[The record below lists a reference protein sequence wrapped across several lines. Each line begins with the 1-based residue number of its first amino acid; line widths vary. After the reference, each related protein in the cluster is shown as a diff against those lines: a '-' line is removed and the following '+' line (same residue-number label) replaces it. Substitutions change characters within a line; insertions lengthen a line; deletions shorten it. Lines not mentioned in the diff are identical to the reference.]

1 MARGSVI
8 AWRVWEALFKVFA
21 GVKPIRKTQ
30 EDLFL
35 VADRRYL
42 GRSFTIDGIKV
53 KPFDRVLELHIN
65 NELVMDILKDHHSL
79 MASTVKLLSEA
90 RDSLPALA
98 EYVENETG
106 KNVRALY
113 GVTFIHRGISRLGFS
128 SFPISNRFM
137 RELSRWHLRKLFEM
151 VNPGG
156 TQALTKH
163 RDDFVPRVVAI
174 SKDHL
179 LELYHAE

>member
-1 MARGSVI
+1 MTRGSVI
-8 AWRVWEALFKVFA
+8 AWRVWEALFRVFA
-21 GVKPIRKTQ
+21 GVKPIRKTHD
-30 EDLFL
+30 DLFL

-42 GRSFTIDGIKV
+42 GKSFTIDGVRV

-65 NELVMDILKDHHSL
+65 NELVMEILKDHHSL
-79 MASTVKLLSEA
+79 MSSTVKLLHEA
-90 RDSLPALA
+90 RQSLPALA
-98 EYVENETG
+98 QYVERETG
-106 KNVRALY
+106 ENVRALY

-151 VNPGG
+151 VNPGAKN
-156 TQALTKH
+156 ALTQH
-163 RDDFVPRVVAI
+163 TEDFVPKVVAI

-179 LELYHAE
+179 LELYETD